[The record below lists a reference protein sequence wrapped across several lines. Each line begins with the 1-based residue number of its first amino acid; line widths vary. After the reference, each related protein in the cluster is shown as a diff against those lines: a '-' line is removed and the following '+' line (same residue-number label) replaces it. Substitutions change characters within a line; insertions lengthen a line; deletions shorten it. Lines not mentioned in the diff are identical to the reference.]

1 MASSMSSNT
10 TDKTP
15 VEKMGPKNDRDL
27 EVSYG
32 LPVPQVKM
40 KKGDM
45 VNFGILAGSD
55 NSAPMVNGE
64 RSTTFGDSVRD
75 NEKNL

>member
-1 MASSMSSNT
+1 MASNMSSGA
-10 TDKTP
+10 TDKTS
-15 VEKMGPKNDRDL
+15 VEKSGPRDDRDL

-32 LPVPQVKM
+32 SPIPQPKP
-40 KKGDM
+40 KKGEFHA
-45 VNFGILAGSD
+45 FGILAGSD
-55 NSAPMVNGE
+55 NSAPPVNGE

>member
-1 MASSMSSNT
+1 MAT
-10 TDKTP
+10 TDKTSA
-15 VEKMGPKNDRDL
+15 EKGVRDERDL

-32 LPVPQVKM
+32 KPIPQPGM
-40 KKGDM
+40 KKGTF
-45 VNFGILAGSD
+45 VAFGELAGST
-55 NSAPMVNGE
+55 NTAPAVNGE